1 MIVQGGLG
9 SGRVL
14 HLDLCKTDACL
25 TFRSET
31 IVLPAV
37 VLRYDSFLCMRLNG
51 SSFRT
56 VR

>member
-9 SGRVL
+9 NGRVL
-14 HLDLCKTDACL
+14 HLDFCKTDVCL
-25 TFRSET
+25 TFRSRF

-51 SSFRT
+51 PSFES
-56 VR
+56 V